1 MPTTITVRDE
11 LSSGGAAGELTLE
24 FLTERITVR
33 ELIRSRVYQ
42 EVTEFNASQ
51 AWPAPPLVQ
60 PTADERLLNG
70 EPRSRRRRK
79 IDWERQYERAVQAFQ
94 RSQVLILVDDQQRED
109 LEEEIELRP
118 ETRITFLRLVP
129 LAGG

>member
-11 LSSGGAAGELTLE
+11 LSTGGQIGDLTLE
-24 FLTERITVR
+24 FLTEQITVR

-51 AWPAPPLVQ
+51 AWPSPPLVQ
-60 PTADERLLNG
+60 PTEVERLLNG
-70 EPRSRRRRK
+70 EPRSRRRK
-79 IDWERQYERAVQAFQ
+79 LDWERQFERTLQAFQ
-94 RSQVLILVDDQQRED
+94 RSQVLILVDDRQLED
-109 LEEEIELRP
+109 LDGEIELRP